1 MDQWKL
7 WSVTA
12 VGSLIWTF
20 IVSFLN
26 DNSVTRKCYNCSF
39 KSFFLES
46 MSDLV
51 LYLAILTLVFF
62 IKWNCV
68 RIFMKKY
75 QGRSITWFLHEV
87 KWQIFSSSY
96 CFHNP
101 SNLNKLVL
109 FDKFYE
115 MPQIHLSRLNFFS
128 WFSDLCPPCVGS

>member
-1 MDQWKL
+1 MLKSKIL
-7 WSVTA
+7 PCN
-12 VGSLIWTF
+12 GSMKALICDSSRQSHLNF
-20 IVSFLN
+20 HCIFLN

-39 KSFFLES
+39 QSFFLES

-87 KWQIFSSSY
+87 K
-96 CFHNP
+96 
-101 SNLNKLVL
+101 
-109 FDKFYE
+109 
-115 MPQIHLSRLNFFS
+115 
-128 WFSDLCPPCVGS
+128 